1 MATPQIGGKSFLTWA
16 GPAVLPAAM
25 AVQEITRDNADGHAF
40 AREGKRAAVCNVL
53 TMVDVSSA
61 TTEIAECLAFKGTLQ
76 TVKNIDGASVTN
88 VMVRDV
94 RQVDTKA
101 LGNPVGGVNAGAWL
115 VTMQWELQATW

>member
-76 TVKNIDGASVTN
+76 TVKNIDGASV
-88 VMVRDV
+88 
-94 RQVDTKA
+94 KA